1 MKKIL
6 ILGLIAASAIA
17 WFSATRP
24 TQDTAKL
31 ETTDA
36 QSNIQT
42 SELSPAAKTGE
53 TYFNAKCSACHGL
66 NATGT
71 ENGPPLIHKIYE
83 PNHHGDESFQ
93 RAAAFGVQSHHW
105 PFGNMPPVQGI
116 NRAEVAKIIRYI
128 REVQKTH
135 GIY

>member
-17 WFSATRP
+17 WFATTRS

-36 QSNIQT
+36 QPTLQT
-42 SELSPAAKTGE
+42 SELSPVAKTGE
-53 TYFNAKCSACHGL
+53 TYFNAKCASCHGI

-71 ENGPPLIHKIYE
+71 ESGPPLIHKIYE
-83 PNHHGDESFQ
+83 PSHHGDESFQ

-105 PFGNMPPVQGI
+105 PFGNMPPVKGI
-116 NRAEVAKIIRYI
+116 NRAEVSQIIRYI
-128 REVQKTH
+128 REVQKAH